1 MPKLEN
7 LQRSDLRMTAAARA
21 ADAWQ
26 RIQDKP
32 TSITI
37 RRNGTAQTAQTV
49 RIEFDD
55 TATERITD
63 NVSVGLQTLI
73 VFGVRGHATVTDTD
87 IKPGDKFIAA
97 KKEYEVLSLIHTTG
111 EIQAIARATA

>member
-1 MPKLEN
+1 
-7 LQRSDLRMTAAARA
+7 
-21 ADAWQ
+21 
-26 RIQDKP
+26 
-32 TSITI
+32 
-37 RRNGTAQTAQTV
+37 
-49 RIEFDD
+49 
-55 TATERITD
+55 
-63 NVSVGLQTLI
+63 